1 MLTRVNRSA
10 QPTPAKPAPRIMP
23 PPVEQTGEQ
32 SQVVS
37 NTFVDSLLE
46 FKGSSA
52 GNDPYNHTG
61 RRSGR

>member
-1 MLTRVNRSA
+1 
-10 QPTPAKPAPRIMP
+10 MP

-52 GNDPYNHTG
+52 GNDPSNHTG